1 MITSTACY
9 GPTIRAVRR
18 LTSDPVFLSEIG
30 IGQVTGQAAGIPNLF
45 AGIRKYHLLGLV
57 WFDVTQHAGIYHQD
71 WRLEAHSAGITAF
84 HKGVQAMLSE
94 HKGSG

>member
-1 MITSTACY
+1 
-9 GPTIRAVRR
+9 
-18 LTSDPVFLSEIG
+18 VFLSEVG

-71 WRLEAHSAGITAF
+71 WRLEGHPEAIAAF
-84 HKGVQAMLSE
+84 REGVQAILRE
-94 HKGSG
+94 HKGLG